1 MKPIG
6 TMAKPL
12 KTIGLAAGALVA
24 LLVLAVVV
32 ASGFLDIDDYKPR
45 IEAAASKILGMEVRV
60 GGRMGIGFHP
70 ELRITLEDVR
80 IRNRG
85 TDVVTAK
92 QAMLGI
98 SLLGLFRNEVRIN
111 GIVLEQ
117 PVISIEKT
125 RDGKFN
131 FEKPEIA
138 REARPDLNLKN
149 VSISGG
155 VFTYAD
161 RLTGGG
167 FKARDCRLNATDLL
181 LSNRRRPDIMKNL
194 SFTAELACGEIST
207 RHYAASDLKFSA
219 AGQHGIFNVKLLAM
233 RAFAGQ
239 GSGDI
244 LADHTGAVP
253 HYQVRYSLS
262 RFHIDAF
269 LKALSQKN
277 VGTGLMDFSAEL
289 SMQGKTMDKLKRTA
303 TGNISLRG
311 RNLVL
316 HGRDLDKEFARFEA
330 SQNFSLV
337 DAGAFLFAG
346 PVGLAVTK
354 GYDFA
359 SVVRGSE
366 GRSEIPALVSDWK
379 IGHGVARAR
388 DVALATNKNRVAFRG
403 GLDFVNR
410 KFDDVSVALL
420 DTQGCAK
427 VKQRIL
433 GTFKNPVTEKP
444 DVIAALAGPVRSLFK
459 QAESIFPGERCEV
472 FYAGSVAPP

>member
-1 MKPIG
+1 
-6 TMAKPL
+6 MAKPL
-12 KTIGLAAGALVA
+12 ETISLVIGALIGLFA
-24 LLVLAVVV
+24 LAVI
-32 ASGFLDIDDYKPR
+32 ALSIFLDIDDYKPR
-45 IEAAASKILGMEVRV
+45 IEAAAANILGMEVRI
-60 GGRMGIGFHP
+60 GGRAEISFYP
-70 ELRITLEDVR
+70 DLRVVLEDIR

-85 TDVVTAK
+85 TDIVTAK

-98 SLLGLFRNEVRIN
+98 KLLSLFRNDVRIN
-111 GIVLEQ
+111 EVVLEH
-117 PVISIEKT
+117 PVISIEKA

-131 FEKPEIA
+131 FEKTEIA
-138 REARPDLNLKN
+138 RQALPDLDLKN

-167 FKARDCRLNATDLL
+167 FKARDCKLNATGLL
-181 LSNRRRPDIMKNL
+181 LSNRHRPGIMKNL
-194 SFTAELACGEIST
+194 SFAAELACGEIRT

-219 AGQHGIFNVKLLAM
+219 AGQHGIFNLELLAM

-239 GSGDI
+239 GSGNI
-244 LADHTGAVP
+244 LADYTGAIP
-253 HYQVRYSLS
+253 LYQVRHSLS

-289 SMQGKTMDKLKRTA
+289 SMQGKTMDKLMRTA
-303 TGNISLRG
+303 AGNISLRG

-316 HGRDLDKEFARFEA
+316 NGRDLDKEFARFEA

-359 SVVRGSE
+359 SVAQGSA
-366 GRSEIPALVSDWK
+366 GRSEIRTLVSDWK

-388 DVALATNKNRVAFRG
+388 DVALATAKNRVAFSG
-403 GLDFVNR
+403 GLDFANR

-433 GTFKNPVTEKP
+433 GSFKNPVTEKP
-444 DVIAALAGPVRSLFK
+444 DVISALAGPVRSLFK
-459 QAESIFPGERCEV
+459 QAENILPGGRCEV